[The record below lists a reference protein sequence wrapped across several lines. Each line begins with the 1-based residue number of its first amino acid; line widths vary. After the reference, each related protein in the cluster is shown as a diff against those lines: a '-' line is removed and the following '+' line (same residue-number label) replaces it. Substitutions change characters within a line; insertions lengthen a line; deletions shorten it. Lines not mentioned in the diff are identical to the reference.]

1 MFISCDCDQYLTR
14 NQGRAFGAHSLRVR
28 STMEGQAWLQ
38 EVPFMYQECRAGNH
52 ILSHF
57 GKTGSKEGPKMCPG
71 IKSQALPL
79 VMDFLRGAPL
89 SPEDA
94 QALKVPQPSKTT
106 APAGHQVL
114 KQAWEGHFTFKLQK
128 ASVKNW
134 DKGSYSLPYFL
145 GNRDSA
151 GSNSELFMGQAS
163 ILPLSRSSARSFLES
178 AV

>member
-1 MFISCDCDQYLTR
+1 MVARGSLHVSGVWSWEPYSFTFWQNRKQRGTKNVSRYKISSPAPSGGLPQRSPTSSRGVPLPPEKTCFLQR
-14 NQGRAFGAHSLRVR
+14 SLSSSR
-28 STMEGQAWLQ
+28 
-38 EVPFMYQECRAGNH
+38 EVP
-52 ILSHF
+52 
-57 GKTGSKEGPKMCPG
+57 
-71 IKSQALPL
+71 LP
-79 VMDFLRGAPL
+79 
-89 SPEDA
+89 PEDA

-114 KQAWEGHFTFKLQK
+114 KQAWEGYFTFKLQK

-134 DKGSYSLPYFL
+134 DKGSYSFFYFL